1 MVGDGFVAYANF
13 ADQRLYVQRG
23 GDAPRCDHA
32 GGIAMPTVWRMR
44 AQPADLH

>member
-23 GDAPRCDHA
+23 GDAPRA
-32 GGIAMPTVWRMR
+32 IRRGIAMPTVWRMR
-44 AQPADLH
+44 AATG